1 MGLFVVRKDTKLLI
15 FSEMKIEV
23 GSQEFLFFIIH
34 TINIFLLTG
43 DIDKNKI
50 EMVEISRFVLGGLRG
65 NEKIK
70 K

>member
-1 MGLFVVRKDTKLLI
+1 MVLFVVRKDTKLLI
-15 FSEMKIEV
+15 FSDMKIEV